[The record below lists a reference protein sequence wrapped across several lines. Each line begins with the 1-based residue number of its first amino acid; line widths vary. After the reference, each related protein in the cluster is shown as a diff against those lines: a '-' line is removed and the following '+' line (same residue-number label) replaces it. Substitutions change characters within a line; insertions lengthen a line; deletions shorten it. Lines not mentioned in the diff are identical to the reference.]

1 MTLRRKTLMV
11 FLVMLALPAIFI
23 SGVVMLGLKIQTISF
38 ERKFGV
44 EVGGWE
50 LLTSPIRVLTKATEE
65 EYRSMSEVAASDPSK
80 FSELEW
86 LAKNDISLE
95 RCYSYLVVT
104 KNGELVYTGFGE
116 QSKEL
121 TNIVV
126 AFGET
131 VILGADQGLF
141 LHEPTQGMIRCGR
154 IDYENGD
161 RGCFAIVTDA
171 IPIME
176 RERKNMLALV
186 ISIATA
192 VMISACILMIWGHV
206 AFVKPVLV
214 LRDATRKM
222 AKGNLTFKLEREQK
236 DEIGE
241 ICSNFE
247 EMRRHLITQ
256 IDKKEQYEQD
266 MRDMISNVSHDLK
279 TPLTAIKGY
288 AEGLL
293 EGIADN
299 PEKRDKYIRT
309 IANKANDMTSLVDEL
324 SYFAKLD
331 TNKLPYKFETVEA
344 NEFFED
350 CAMKYKVEL
359 EMKDFELNYSSEIP
373 DGVMVVIDI
382 EQIRRVLNN
391 LVGNAVKYRNN
402 DIHGIMTIRVTDAND
417 SVRVSVGDNGIGIA
431 KAELPYIF
439 DRFYRSD
446 KARTSGRAGTGIGL
460 AIVKKIVEEHGGR
473 VLARSE
479 LGAGT
484 TISFT
489 VKKGVTENGN
499 KNTDS

>member
-23 SGVVMLGLKIQTISF
+23 SGVVMLGLKIQTVSF

-86 LAKNDISLE
+86 LSDNDASLE
-95 RCYSYLVVT
+95 KCYSYLVVT
-104 KNGELVYTGFGE
+104 KNGELVYAGKGE

-121 TNIVV
+121 TDIVM

-131 VILGADQGLF
+131 VILGADKGIF

-192 VMISACILMIWGHV
+192 VMFSASILMVWGHV

-266 MRDMISNVSHDLK
+266 
-279 TPLTAIKGY
+279 
-288 AEGLL
+288 
-293 EGIADN
+293 AD
-299 PEKRDKYIRT
+299 
-309 IANKANDMTSLVDEL
+309 
-324 SYFAKLD
+324 
-331 TNKLPYKFETVEA
+331 
-344 NEFFED
+344 
-350 CAMKYKVEL
+350 
-359 EMKDFELNYSSEIP
+359 
-373 DGVMVVIDI
+373 
-382 EQIRRVLNN
+382 
-391 LVGNAVKYRNN
+391 YR
-402 DIHGIMTIRVTDAND
+402 
-417 SVRVSVGDNGIGIA
+417 
-431 KAELPYIF
+431 F
-439 DRFYRSD
+439 
-446 KARTSGRAGTGIGL
+446 
-460 AIVKKIVEEHGGR
+460 
-473 VLARSE
+473 
-479 LGAGT
+479 
-484 TISFT
+484 
-489 VKKGVTENGN
+489 
-499 KNTDS
+499 